1 VVAQLQSLACAVV
14 VITLGCN
21 LALAGTSDSADANP
35 QLTPEMLSPIP
46 LGPPQTLKY
55 PPHIVRPAP
64 PPSSSVIPSRILSA
78 LPHTV
83 SPQQSKPTRQ
93 AVAAVRH
100 SAERPL
106 GPLNIH
112 PVETAQAAHHELRA
126 LSYSPA
132 APLPHYCAPEFHAFM
147 SLGELSACGLLPLS
161 ARPAPSTSDGAI
173 Y

>member
-1 VVAQLQSLACAVV
+1 VVAQLQSFACAAV

-21 LALAGTSDSADANP
+21 LALAGATESAEVYP

-46 LGPPQTLKY
+46 LGPSQTLKY
-55 PPHIVRPAP
+55 PPHIVRAAP
-64 PPSSSVIPSRILSA
+64 PPSSSVIPSRVLSPV
-78 LPHTV
+78 PHTV

-93 AVAAVRH
+93 AVAALRH
-100 SAERPL
+100 SAKRPV
-106 GPLNIH
+106 GPLNIR
-112 PVETAQAAHHELRA
+112 PVETAHAAHHELPA

-132 APLPHYCAPEFHAFM
+132 APLPHYCAPAFQAFM
-147 SLGELSACGLLPLS
+147 SPSELSACGLLPLS